1 MKSLSPKVAAELAKE
16 VYGVQD
22 AFVLKGFMKR
32 AEFSRSKSDK
42 QSLTAEVGSYLVNT
56 KDGFGICAIG
66 GKGYENDIFL
76 IFRGSTFANNNADWV
91 SNAHIGIEF
100 SRTGLPVHI
109 GFNQIFGS
117 MLPKIKEFL
126 GLHTKI
132 TGTIHCV
139 GHSLGGAVATLVADW
154 VSSN

>member
-1 MKSLSPKVAAELAKE
+1 MQLSPLFAAQLAKD
-16 VYGVQD
+16 VYDVQNAYQIED
-22 AFVLKGFMKR
+22 FFDRPL
-32 AEFSRSKSDK
+32 FSSKSGDTK
-42 QSLTAEVGSYLVNT
+42 HLKAEVGSYLVNT

-132 TGTIHCV
+132 TGTIIA
-139 GHSLGGAVATLVADW
+139 LAIALV
-154 VSSN
+154 VLLQP